1 MIPIALTILST
12 IIGLMP
18 FLIAGKDE
26 RFWFSLA
33 AGTIGGLVFSMIG
46 LIFFLPIFMKLKQIP
61 LPEVLRSRFIDRLRM
76 KNK

>member
-1 MIPIALTILST
+1 VIPIALTILST

-46 LIFFLPIFMKLKQIP
+46 LIFFLPIFMKLRAK
-61 LPEVLRSRFIDRLRM
+61 R
-76 KNK
+76 